1 MVAMGST
8 FAFAVLTLYSG
19 YHWFTTRNEHLKEIA
34 LADISWCIYY
44 VGFCIITVQ
53 GGSSVTRTVKN
64 NYFKLINIIVNKFNE
79 DITSIIQGKKISTL
93 IHEII
98 NKCENEA
105 VTSKVLLIIINCA
118 SLVYAKCFYL
128 IIFS

>member
-1 MVAMGST
+1 MGST

-64 NYFKLINIIVNKFNE
+64 NYFKFINIIEIN
-79 DITSIIQGKKISTL
+79 SMKISFQSYREKRFL
-93 IHEII
+93 P
-98 NKCENEA
+98 
-105 VTSKVLLIIINCA
+105 
-118 SLVYAKCFYL
+118 
-128 IIFS
+128 